1 MRRYRVAV
9 QVVPR
14 RGLLDPQGKA
24 VADALHTLGFGGVAA
39 VHVGR
44 HLVLDVD
51 AADEEAARRDTREM
65 CERLLA
71 NPVTEDF
78 EIAEVTPS

>member
-1 MRRYRVAV
+1 MIRYRVAV
-9 QVVPR
+9 HVVPR

-24 VADALHTLGFGGVAA
+24 VADALHTLGFGGVAG

-44 HLVLDVD
+44 HLVLEIDS
-51 AADEEAARRDTREM
+51 ADEAGARELTTRM
-65 CERLLA
+65 CEKLLA

-78 EIAEVTPS
+78 EIASVSRV

>member
-1 MRRYRVAV
+1 MSRYRVAV

-24 VADALHTLGFGGVAA
+24 VADALHTLGFAGVAA

-51 AADEEAARRDTREM
+51 AADEQSARREIREM

-71 NPVTEDF
+71 NPVTEDY

>member
-1 MRRYRVAV
+1 MIRYRVAV
-9 QVVPR
+9 HVVPR

-24 VADALHTLGFGGVAA
+24 VADALHTLGFGGVAG

-44 HLVLDVD
+44 HLVIEID
-51 AADEEAARRDTREM
+51 ADHEAGARLQTTQM
-65 CERLLA
+65 CEKLLA

-78 EIAEVTPS
+78 EIASVTPA

>member
-1 MRRYRVAV
+1 MIRYRVAV
-9 QVVPR
+9 HVVPR

-44 HLVLDVD
+44 HLVLEID
-51 AADEEAARRDTREM
+51 AADEAAARNQTSLM
-65 CERLLA
+65 CEKLLA

-78 EIAEVTPS
+78 EIATVTHT